1 MIKQDY
7 DFEKQ
12 EDEDLRCPICNYYFS
27 QVTKPY
33 LLPCNH
39 NLCYQCIELITNKN
53 MFDCPL
59 CRKPFGAE
67 GKNNFK
73 VPFNYNHIVSSI
85 IYNKIADLNLA
96 HELHTSNSFKFFN
109 FSKKYY
115 FVR

>member
-39 NLCYQCIELITNKN
+39 NLCYECIELITQKN
-53 MFDCPL
+53 TATTVISSMHISSLSQIWVDLFVNS
-59 CRKPFGAE
+59 RHKPIGSF
-67 GKNNFK
+67 FK
-73 VPFNYNHIVSSI
+73 
-85 IYNKIADLNLA
+85 
-96 HELHTSNSFKFFN
+96 
-109 FSKKYY
+109 
-115 FVR
+115 